1 MKGLDMSEMFA
12 QRLENVER
20 RIAVACENAGRPRDS
35 VLAVACE
42 NAGRPRDSVRLLA
55 VSKTKPPEAVREA
68 ADCGLRLFG
77 ENRVQEA
84 QSKIPMCP
92 AGLEWHLIGH
102 LQTNKAKVAARFFQ
116 MVHSVDSLK
125 LLQALEGHAGTTLP
139 VLLQVNVSGEAAKFG
154 MKPEAANQMQKCEVH
169 GLMTIPPFS
178 PDPEKT
184 RVHFSD
190 LRKLRD
196 RLQDETGTPL
206 PELSMG
212 MSHDLEVAI
221 EEGSTWVRIG
231 RCALEPIFLGHE
243 TNAIGAGEN

>member
-1 MKGLDMSEMFA
+1 MSDTFA
-12 QRLENVER
+12 ERLEKVER
-20 RIAVACENAGRPRDS
+20 RIAEACEKAGRPRDH
-35 VLAVACE
+35 
-42 NAGRPRDSVRLLA
+42 VRLLA
-55 VSKTKPPEAVREA
+55 VSKTKPPESVREA
-68 ADCGLRLFG
+68 AECGVRLFG

-84 QSKIPMCP
+84 QSKIPLCP

-102 LQTNKAKVAARFFQ
+102 LQSNKAKVVANLFQ

-125 LLQALEGHAGTTLP
+125 LLQALEAHAGVTLP

-154 MKPEAANQMQKCEVH
+154 MRPDEVAGAIEAANQMQKVEVH

-184 RVHFSD
+184 RIHFAS
-190 LRKLRD
+190 LRMLRD
-196 RLQDETGTPL
+196 RLQGETGTPL

-231 RCALEPIFLGHE
+231 TDLFGGRS
-243 TNAIGAGEN
+243 

>member
-1 MKGLDMSEMFA
+1 MNDTFS

-20 RIAVACENAGRPRDS
+20 RIVSACEKAGR
-35 VLAVACE
+35 L
-42 NAGRPRDSVRLLA
+42 RDSVRLLA
-55 VSKTKPPEAVREA
+55 VSKTRPPEAVREA
-68 ADCGLRLFG
+68 AECGLRLFG

-84 QSKIPMCP
+84 QSKIPLCP
-92 AGLEWHLIGH
+92 NGLEWHLIGH
-102 LQTNKAKVAARFFQ
+102 LQTNKAKVATRFFQ
-116 MVHSVDSLK
+116 MIHSVDSLK
-125 LLQALEGHAGTTLP
+125 LLQALESHAGTILP

-154 MKPEAANQMQKCEVH
+154 MKPDEVATVIDAANQMQKCEVH

-184 RVHFSD
+184 RVHFSS
-190 LRKLRD
+190 LRNLRD

-231 RCALEPIFLGHE
+231 TDLFGKR
-243 TNAIGAGEN
+243 N

>member
-1 MKGLDMSEMFA
+1 MSETFA
-12 QRLENVER
+12 DRLEKVEA
-20 RIAVACENAGRPRDS
+20 RIAAACENAGRERES
-35 VLAVACE
+35 VT
-42 NAGRPRDSVRLLA
+42 LLA

-84 QSKIPMCP
+84 QSKVGMCP
-92 AGLEWHLIGH
+92 SGLEWHLIGH
-102 LQTNKAKVAARFFQ
+102 LQTNKAKVAANLFQ

-125 LLQALEGHAGTTLP
+125 LLEALESHANMTLP

-154 MKPEAANQMQKCEVH
+154 MKPEEVAGVIEAANQMSKCEVH

-184 RVHFSD
+184 RVHFRA
-190 LRKLRD
+190 LRELRD
-196 RLQDETGTPL
+196 RLQEETGTPL

-231 RCALEPIFLGHE
+231 TDLFGKR
-243 TNAIGAGEN
+243 N

>member
-1 MKGLDMSEMFA
+1 MSETFA
-12 QRLENVER
+12 DRLEKVQQ
-20 RIAVACENAGRPRDS
+20 RIAVACDNAGRPADS
-35 VLAVACE
+35 VK
-42 NAGRPRDSVRLLA
+42 LLA

-68 ADCGLRLFG
+68 ADCGVILFG

-84 QSKIPMCP
+84 QNKIPLCP
-92 AGLEWHLIGH
+92 DHLEWHLIGH
-102 LQTNKAKVAARFFQ
+102 LQSNKAKVAAKLFS
-116 MVHSVDSLK
+116 MIHSIDSLR
-125 LLQALEGHAGTTLP
+125 LLEAVEGHAAMALP

-154 MKPEAANQMQKCEVH
+154 MKPTDAAEVIEAANQLQHVEVH

-178 PDPEKT
+178 PDPGKT
-184 RVHFSD
+184 REHFSN

-231 RCALEPIFLGHE
+231 TDLF
-243 TNAIGAGEN
+243 GAR

>member
-1 MKGLDMSEMFA
+1 MKGLDMSETFA
-12 QRLENVER
+12 ERLEKVER
-20 RIAVACENAGRPRDS
+20 RNAEACEKAGRPR
-35 VLAVACE
+35 
-42 NAGRPRDSVRLLA
+42 GSVRLLA

-68 ADCGLRLFG
+68 AECGVRLFG

-92 AGLEWHLIGH
+92 GGLEWHLIGH
-102 LQTNKAKVAARFFQ
+102 LQSNKAKVAARFFQ

-125 LLQALEGHAGTTLP
+125 LLQALESHADVTLP

-154 MKPEAANQMQKCEVH
+154 MKPDEVAGVIEAANEMQKVEVH

-184 RVHFSD
+184 RIHFSN

-196 RLQDETGTPL
+196 RLQDKTGTPL

-231 RCALEPIFLGHE
+231 TDLFGSR
-243 TNAIGAGEN
+243 N

>member
-1 MKGLDMSEMFA
+1 MKDGMNNPFQE
-12 QRLENVER
+12 RLEQVEQ
-20 RIAVACENAGRPRDS
+20 RITAACTKAGRSRGD
-35 VLAVACE
+35 
-42 NAGRPRDSVRLLA
+42 VRLLA

-68 ADCGLRLFG
+68 AECGLRLFG

-92 AGLEWHLIGH
+92 NGLEWHLIGH

-116 MVHSVDSLK
+116 MIHSVDSLK
-125 LLQALEGHAGTTLP
+125 LLQALDANAGTTLP

-154 MKPEAANQMQKCEVH
+154 MKPEAVAGVIDAANQMQKVEVH

-184 RVHFSD
+184 RVHFSRLRD
-190 LRKLRD
+190 LRD
-196 RLQDETGTPL
+196 QLQDETGTPL

-231 RCALEPIFLGHE
+231 TDLF
-243 TNAIGAGEN
+243 GER

>member
-1 MKGLDMSEMFA
+1 LREDDPIMSDTFL
-12 QRLENVER
+12 QRLEAVER
-20 RIAVACENAGRPRDS
+20 RIAAVCEKAD
-35 VLAVACE
+35 
-42 NAGRPRDSVRLLA
+42 RPRDSVRLLA
-55 VSKTKPPEAVREA
+55 VSKTKPPEAIREA

-92 AGLEWHLIGH
+92 NGLEWHLIGH
-102 LQTNKAKVAARFFQ
+102 LQTNKAKVAARYFQ

-125 LLQALEGHAGTTLP
+125 LLQALNSYAGTTLP
-139 VLLQVNVSGEAAKFG
+139 VLLQVNVSGESAKFG
-154 MKPEAANQMQKCEVH
+154 MKPDEVAEVIDAANQMQKCEVH

-184 RVHFSD
+184 RVHFSA
-190 LRKLRD
+190 LRQLRD

-231 RCALEPIFLGHE
+231 TDLFGGR
-243 TNAIGAGEN
+243 N

>member
-1 MKGLDMSEMFA
+1 MNETFTDRLNRVE
-12 QRLENVER
+12 QR
-20 RIAVACENAGRPRDS
+20 IVAACKKAERPR
-35 VLAVACE
+35 E
-42 NAGRPRDSVRLLA
+42 TVRLLA

-68 ADCGLRLFG
+68 VDCGLRLFG

-92 AGLEWHLIGH
+92 SGLEWHLIGH
-102 LQTNKAKVAARFFQ
+102 LQTNKAKVAARYFQ
-116 MVHSVDSLK
+116 MIHSVDSLK
-125 LLQALEGHAGTTLP
+125 LLQALESHASTSLP
-139 VLLQVNVSGEAAKFG
+139 VLLQVNISGEAAKFG
-154 MKPEAANQMQKCEVH
+154 MKPDEVASVIEAANQMQKVEVH

-184 RVHFSD
+184 RIHFSN

-231 RCALEPIFLGHE
+231 TDLFGGR
-243 TNAIGAGEN
+243 N

>member
-1 MKGLDMSEMFA
+1 MCSLFSD
-12 QRLENVER
+12 RLESVEQ
-20 RIAVACENAGRPRDS
+20 RIAAACAKAGRARSD
-35 VLAVACE
+35 
-42 NAGRPRDSVRLLA
+42 VRLLA
-55 VSKTKPPEAVREA
+55 ISKTKPPQAVCEA
-68 ADCGLRLFG
+68 AECGLRWFG

-92 AGLEWHLIGH
+92 NGLEWHLIGH
-102 LQTNKAKVAARFFQ
+102 LQTNKAKVAARLFQ

-125 LLQALEGHAGTTLP
+125 LLAALDAHAGATLP
-139 VLLQVNVSGEAAKFG
+139 VLLQVNVAGEAAKFG
-154 MKPEAANQMQKCEVH
+154 MKPDEVAGVIEAANQMQKIEVH

-184 RVHFSD
+184 RIHFRA
-190 LRKLRD
+190 LRELRD

-231 RCALEPIFLGHE
+231 TDLFGGR
-243 TNAIGAGEN
+243 N

>member
-1 MKGLDMSEMFA
+1 MNDTFS

-20 RIAVACENAGRPRDS
+20 RIVSACEKAGR
-35 VLAVACE
+35 L
-42 NAGRPRDSVRLLA
+42 RDSVRLLA
-55 VSKTKPPEAVREA
+55 VSKTRPPEAVREA
-68 ADCGLRLFG
+68 AECGLRLFG

-84 QSKIPMCP
+84 QSKIPLCP
-92 AGLEWHLIGH
+92 NGLEWHLIGH
-102 LQTNKAKVAARFFQ
+102 LQSNKAKVAVRYFQ

-125 LLQALEGHAGTTLP
+125 LLQALESHAGTILP

-154 MKPEAANQMQKCEVH
+154 MKPDEVAGVIKAANQMKKCEVH

-184 RVHFSD
+184 RVHFSS
-190 LRKLRD
+190 LRQLRD
-196 RLQDETGTPL
+196 RLQEETGTPL

-231 RCALEPIFLGHE
+231 TDLFGKR
-243 TNAIGAGEN
+243 N